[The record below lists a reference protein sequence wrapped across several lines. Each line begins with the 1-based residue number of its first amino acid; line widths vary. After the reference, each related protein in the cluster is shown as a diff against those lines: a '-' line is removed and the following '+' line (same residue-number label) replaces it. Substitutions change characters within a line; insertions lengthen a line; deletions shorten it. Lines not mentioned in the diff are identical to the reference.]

1 MSNILQLIGGDME
14 AKLENQL
21 KALILDDDFTNLQNL
36 ANEEV
41 NLMSILR
48 VSHRELQHSNFLSWL
63 LDPNATHGLGDY
75 VFKEFIKIYFQENEF
90 QSLGVENGLSVFDFF
105 SLDFDD
111 LIIKREFKNIDLLF
125 ISPKNKFFMLIE
137 NKIYSGES
145 RGQLEKYRNIVN
157 RLYAEYEHHIYIYL
171 SLKDQ
176 VISQEAEKYY
186 VKLNYFHIIKLLERL
201 ISNQRLG
208 LAEKVKFVLEQY
220 LGTLKSMLN
229 ENKEIEDISKRLYKK
244 YKSAFDL
251 VYKYNRPTEI
261 TEIGEIISDMI
272 KNEPSIVHFH
282 SNKTY
287 IRFQPKFIY
296 ENCDKLRSKG
306 LLDFPENL
314 QESWLYLCEFN
325 VRNDFVKFDIKIG
338 RGNQEIREKLYKI
351 YSKNKIFFSKVG
363 RKKMSPE
370 WHLSFQ
376 KTILTS
382 EEILN
387 YIENSD
393 IEEIKKIITSRF
405 RDLVDH
411 DLKQYVQILHEE
423 IA

>member
-1 MSNILQLIGGDME
+1 M
-14 AKLENQL
+14 ENQL

-63 LDPNATHGLGDY
+63 FDPNATHGLGDY

-90 QSLGVENGLSVFDFF
+90 QNLGVENGLSVFDFF

-125 ISPKNKFFMLIE
+125 ISPKNKFFMLVE

-145 RGQLEKYRNIVN
+145 SGQLEKYRNIVN
-157 RLYAEYEHHIYIYL
+157 NLYGEYNHQIYIYL

-176 VISQEAEKYY
+176 VVSQEAEKYY
-186 VKLNYFHIIKLLERL
+186 VKLTYSHIIKLLEKIIL
-201 ISNQRLG
+201 NQRLG
-208 LAEKVKFVLEQY
+208 LADKVKFVLEQY

-244 YKSAFDL
+244 YKAAFDL

-272 KNEPSIVHFH
+272 KNESSIVYFH

-287 IRFQPKFIY
+287 IRFQPKFIH
-296 ENCDKLRSKG
+296 ENYDRLRSKG
-306 LLDFPENL
+306 LLDFSENL
-314 QESWLYLCEFN
+314 QDSWLYLFEFN
-325 VRNDFVKFDIKIG
+325 VRNDFVKFDLKIG
-338 RGNQEIREKLYKI
+338 KGNQEIREKLHKI
-351 YSKNKIFFSKVG
+351 YSKNKNFFSKVG

-382 EEILN
+382 EEIFN
-387 YIENSD
+387 YVENND

-405 RDLVDH
+405 HDLINN
-411 DLKQYVQILHEE
+411 DLKQYIKILDEE
-423 IA
+423 MA